1 MLRILRVAKKGRPR
15 VPPLQLQRLRLNTFN
30 DRINMALNQFN

>member
-1 MLRILRVAKKGRPR
+1 LRRRGGHGM
-15 VPPLQLQRLRLNTFN
+15 PPLQLQRLRLNTFN